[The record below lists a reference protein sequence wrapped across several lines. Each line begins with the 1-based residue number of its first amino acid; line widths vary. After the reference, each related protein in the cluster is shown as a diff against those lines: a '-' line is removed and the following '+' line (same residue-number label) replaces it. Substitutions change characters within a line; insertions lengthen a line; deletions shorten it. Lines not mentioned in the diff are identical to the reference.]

1 MAPRLP
7 SFTPT
12 YHHDVYPAIDPTQPA
27 LDCSDKI
34 ILITG
39 GGRGIGKAIA
49 LGFAKAKA
57 KGIVLLGRD
66 DKTLKSSAAE
76 IRILSPSTEV
86 FVTTADIQKQDQV
99 HKALQDIVA
108 HFGTVPH
115 VLVNN
120 AGGLRG
126 QGPIIDVDI
135 SDFWESFEL
144 NTRGPLIVSQ
154 AFLRLARTEKKVNRT
169 IINIS
174 SGAAHVPYAPGI
186 ASYSCSKA
194 ATCRIMEFLHHEN
207 PECQIFNVQPGVVAT
222 DLSRGYGRKAEDSG
236 ELPAGFAVWLARS
249 PDAGVFSG
257 KFLWANWD
265 VGELLSRKEEILREG
280 LLEFGLKGWSEGGR
294 TDDAKGVHGDAE
306 G

>member
-1 MAPRLP
+1 MTPRHP

-12 YHHDVYPAIDPTQPA
+12 YHHDVYPAIDPTSPA

-34 ILITG
+34 VLITG

-49 LGFAKAKA
+49 KGFAAAKA

-66 DKTLKSSAAE
+66 ATTLQTSAAE
-76 IRILSPSTEV
+76 IRTLSPSTDV
-86 FVTTADIQKQDQV
+86 FIATADIQQQDQV
-99 HKALQDIVA
+99 QKALQDVVA
-108 HFGTVPH
+108 HFGTVPD

-135 SDFWESFEL
+135 DDFWESFEL

-154 AFLRLARTEKKVNRT
+154 AFLRSARAHDAEKKGRT

-186 ASYSCSKA
+186 ASYSCAKA

-207 PECQIFNVQPGVVAT
+207 PEWNIFSIQPGVVAT
-222 DLSRGYGRKAEDSG
+222 DLSRGYGRAGEDSG
-236 ELPAGFAVWLARS
+236 ELPAGFAVWLAVS

-265 VGELLSRKEEILREG
+265 VHELLSRREEILEKN
-280 LLEFGLKGWSEGGR
+280 LLEFGLKGWGGR
-294 TDDAKGVHGDAE
+294 QD
-306 G
+306 